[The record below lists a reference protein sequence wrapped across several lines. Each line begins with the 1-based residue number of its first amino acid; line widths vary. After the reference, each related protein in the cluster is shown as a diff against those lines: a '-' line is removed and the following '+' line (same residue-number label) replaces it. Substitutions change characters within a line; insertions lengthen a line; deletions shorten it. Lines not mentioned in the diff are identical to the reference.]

1 LGAGPG
7 PGQGG
12 GGVRGVVDSRAIL
25 ARPSW
30 TNWTRDQRCAPE
42 RIARPASEA
51 ELADVVAGAGR
62 VKVAGSGHS
71 FADIACTD
79 GVMIDLAR
87 MNRVTGVEGNEV
99 TVEAGITLR
108 ELGPALAERGLAL
121 ENQGDVDAQTIAGA
135 ISTATHGTGG
145 RFANISSQVTGL
157 RLVSASG
164 EVVKVGQGDDL
175 LAARVSL
182 GALGAISTVT
192 LRCVPAFTI
201 HRIDE
206 PLPLDDVLARLDE
219 HVDGNDHFELFV
231 FPYTRTALTLTS
243 RRTDREPRPPGRAR
257 VLLREVL
264 LENAALEA
272 ASRTGRRFPGLIPRV
287 NRALVRAM
295 SRAEHLDESHR
306 VYANRR
312 SVRFTEMEYAIPRER
327 AAEALERVL
336 DLIERRRV
344 RVGFPI
350 ELRVVAPDDALLSTA
365 EGRRTGYIAVHQYRG
380 MEFESYF
387 RGVEAIMDEYEGRPH
402 WGKRHY
408 QSAATL
414 RPRYPGFD
422 RFLAVRERLDP
433 ERKFEND
440 YLRRVLG

>member
-1 LGAGPG
+1 LA
-7 PGQGG
+7 
-12 GGVRGVVDSRAIL
+12 RAIW
-25 ARPSW
+25 R
-30 TNWTRDQRCAPE
+30 NWTRDQRCAPE
-42 RIARPASEA
+42 RIATPAGEA
-51 ELADVVAGAGR
+51 ELADVVAGAR
-62 VKVAGSGHS
+62 RAKVAGSGHS
-71 FADIACTD
+71 FTDIACTD
-79 GVMIDLAR
+79 GTMVDLSR
-87 MNRVTGVEGNEV
+87 MNRLLGVDGSEITVEG
-99 TVEAGITLR
+99 GITLR
-108 ELGPALAERGLAL
+108 ELGPQLAARGLAL
-121 ENQGDVDAQTIAGA
+121 ENQGDVDRQTIAGA

-145 RFANISSQVTGL
+145 RFANIASQVTGV
-157 RLVSASG
+157 RLVTATG
-164 EVVKVGQGDDL
+164 EVVELREGDDL

-182 GALGAISTVT
+182 GALGVIAAVTV
-192 LRCVPAFTI
+192 RCVPAFTI

-206 PLPLDDVLARLDE
+206 PLPLDDVLPRLDE
-219 HVDGNDHFELFV
+219 HADRNDHFELFV
-231 FPYTRTALTLTS
+231 FPYTRTALTLS
-243 RRTDREPRPPGRAR
+243 SERTEREPRPAGRIQ
-257 VLLREVL
+257 VLVRDVL

-272 ASRTGRRFPGLIPRV
+272 ACRTGRRLPALIPRV
-287 NRALVRAM
+287 NRALVAAM
-295 SRAEHLDESHR
+295 SRAEHLDQSHR

-327 AAEALERVL
+327 TAQALERVL
-336 DLIERRRV
+336 ALVERRRLP
-344 RVGFPI
+344 VGFPI

-365 EGRRTGYIAVHQYRG
+365 QGRPTGYLAVHQYRG

-414 RPRYPGFD
+414 RPRYPGWD

>member
-1 LGAGPG
+1 
-7 PGQGG
+7 
-12 GGVRGVVDSRAIL
+12 
-25 ARPSW
+25 
-30 TNWTRDQRCAPE
+30 
-42 RIARPASEA
+42 
-51 ELADVVAGAGR
+51 

-71 FADIACTD
+71 FTDIACTD
-79 GVMIDLAR
+79 GVMVDPSR
-87 MNRVTGVEGNEV
+87 MNRLLRVEGNEV
-99 TVEAGITLR
+99 AVEAGITLR

-121 ENQGDVDAQTIAGA
+121 ENQGDVDAQTVAGA

-145 RFANISSQVTGL
+145 RFGNISSQVVGL
-157 RLVSASG
+157 RLVTAAG
-164 EVVKVGQGDDL
+164 EVLDLRAGDDL

-182 GALGAISTVT
+182 GALGAISAVT

-201 HRIDE
+201 HRVDE
-206 PLPLDDVLARLDE
+206 PLPLDDVLSRLDE

-243 RRTDREPRPPGRAR
+243 QRTDREPRPAGRAQ
-257 VLLREVL
+257 VLVRDVL

-272 ASRTGRRFPGLIPRV
+272 ASRMGRRFPALIPRV
-287 NRALVRAM
+287 NRTLVRAM
-295 SRAEHLDESHR
+295 SRAEHLDRSHR

-327 AAEALERVL
+327 TAEALERVL
-336 DLIERRRV
+336 ALIERRRI

-365 EGRRTGYIAVHQYRG
+365 EGRPTGYIAVHQYRG

-387 RGVEAIMDEYEGRPH
+387 RAVESIMDEYDGRPH

-414 RPRYPGFD
+414 RPRYAGFD
-422 RFLAVRERLDP
+422 RFMAVRDRLDP

>member
-1 LGAGPG
+1 
-7 PGQGG
+7 
-12 GGVRGVVDSRAIL
+12 
-25 ARPSW
+25 
-30 TNWTRDQRCAPE
+30 
-42 RIARPASEA
+42 
-51 ELADVVAGAGR
+51 

-71 FADIACTD
+71 FTDIACTD
-79 GVMIDLAR
+79 GVMVDLSR
-87 MNRVTGVEGNEV
+87 MKRVLRVDGNEV

-121 ENQGDVDAQTIAGA
+121 ENQGDVDAQTVAGA

-145 RFANISSQVTGL
+145 RFANISSQVVGMRLVTATGEVL
-157 RLVSASG
+157 RLGKAGDEEQPPGDDRAASA
-164 EVVKVGQGDDL
+164 DDL
-175 LAARVSL
+175 LASRVSL
-182 GALGAISTVT
+182 GALGAISAVT

-201 HRIDE
+201 HRVDE
-206 PLPLDDVLARLDE
+206 PLPLDDVLARIDD

-243 RRTDREPRPPGRAR
+243 RRTDSEPRPPGRAR
-257 VLLREVL
+257 VLFRDVL
-264 LENAALEA
+264 LENAALELA
-272 ASRTGRRFPGLIPRV
+272 NRTGRRFPAVIPRV
-287 NRALVRAM
+287 TRTLVRAM
-295 SRAEHLDESHR
+295 SRAEHLDRSHR

-312 SVRFTEMEYAIPRER
+312 TVRFTEMEYAIPRECT
-327 AAEALERVL
+327 AEALERVL
-336 DLIERRRV
+336 ALIERRRIP
-344 RVGFPI
+344 VGFPI
-350 ELRVVAPDDALLSTA
+350 EVRAVAPDDALLSTA
-365 EGRRTGYIAVHQYRG
+365 EGRATGYIAVHQYRG

-387 RGVEAIMDEYEGRPH
+387 RGVETIMDEYEGRPH

-422 RFLAVRERLDP
+422 RFLAVRDRLDP

>member
-1 LGAGPG
+1 M
-7 PGQGG
+7 
-12 GGVRGVVDSRAIL
+12 
-25 ARPSW
+25 
-30 TNWTRDQRCAPE
+30 
-42 RIARPASEA
+42 
-51 ELADVVAGAGR
+51 
-62 VKVAGSGHS
+62 KVAGSGHS
-71 FADIACTD
+71 FTDIACTD
-79 GVMIDLAR
+79 GVMVDPSR
-87 MNRVTGVEGNEV
+87 MNRLLRVDGNEV

-121 ENQGDVDAQTIAGA
+121 ENQGDVDAQTVAGA

-145 RFANISSQVTGL
+145 GFGNISSQVVGM
-157 RLVSASG
+157 RLVTAGGDVLGIGTTGDEGQPGGGGEAAGESA
-164 EVVKVGQGDDL
+164 DDL

-182 GALGAISTVT
+182 GALGAISAVT

-201 HRIDE
+201 HRVDE
-206 PLPLDDVLARLDE
+206 PLPLDDVLARLDD

-243 RRTDREPRPPGRAR
+243 QRTDREPRPAGRAQ
-257 VLLREVL
+257 VLVRDVL

-272 ASRTGRRFPGLIPRV
+272 ACRTGRRFPALIPRV

-295 SRAEHLDESHR
+295 SRAEHLDRSHR

-336 DLIERRRV
+336 ALIERRRI

-350 ELRVVAPDDALLSTA
+350 EVRVVAPDDALLSTA
-365 EGRRTGYIAVHQYRG
+365 QGRPTGFIAVHLYRG

-387 RGVEAIMDEYEGRPH
+387 RGVESIMDEYEGRPH

-414 RPRYPGFD
+414 RPRYAGFD
-422 RFLAVRERLDP
+422 RFLTVRDRLDP

>member
-1 LGAGPG
+1 
-7 PGQGG
+7 
-12 GGVRGVVDSRAIL
+12 L
-25 ARPSW
+25 ARKSW

-42 RIARPASEA
+42 SIARPASEV
-51 ELADVVAGAGR
+51 ELAEVVDAAGC

-71 FADIACTD
+71 FTDIACTD
-79 GVMIDLAR
+79 GVMVDLSR
-87 MNRVTGVEGNEV
+87 MNRVIGVEGAEV

-135 ISTATHGTGG
+135 ICTATHGTGG
-145 RFANISSQVTGL
+145 RFANISSQVAGL
-157 RLVSASG
+157 RLVTASG
-164 EVVKVGQGDDL
+164 KVEEIREHDEL

-182 GALGAISTVT
+182 GALGAISAVE
-192 LRCVPAFTI
+192 LRCVPGFTI
-201 HRIDE
+201 HRVDE

-219 HVDGNDHFELFV
+219 HVDGTDHFELFV

-243 RRTDREPRPPGRAR
+243 RRTDSEPRPPGRAQ
-257 VLLREVL
+257 VMLRDVL
-264 LENAALEA
+264 LENAALEV
-272 ASRTGRRFPGLIPRV
+272 ASRTGRRFPALIPWV
-287 NRALVRAM
+287 NRTLVRAM
-295 SRAEHLDESHR
+295 SRAEHLDQSHR

-312 SVRFTEMEYAIPRER
+312 SVRFTEMEYGIPRER
-327 AAEALERVL
+327 TAEALERVL
-336 DLIERRRV
+336 GLIERRRV

-350 ELRVVAPDDALLSTA
+350 EVRVVASDDAFLSTA
-365 EGRRTGYIAVHQYRG
+365 HGRPTGYIAVHQYRG

-414 RPRYPGFD
+414 RARYPCFD
-422 RFLAVRERLDP
+422 RFLAVRDRLDP

>member
-1 LGAGPG
+1 VSLRRRSPPRRSLPALTKGIWKNWAG
-7 PGQGG
+7 
-12 GGVRGVVDSRAIL
+12 
-25 ARPSW
+25 
-30 TNWTRDQRCAPE
+30 DQRCAPE
-42 RIARPASEA
+42 RVERPSSEE
-51 ELADVVAGAGR
+51 ELVRLVAGARR
-62 VKVAGSGHS
+62 VKVAGAGHS
-71 FADIACTD
+71 FTDIACTD
-79 GVMIDLAR
+79 GLMLDLSR
-87 MNRVTGVEGNEV
+87 MNRVLRVEGDEA
-99 TVEAGITLR
+99 TVEAGITIR

-145 RFANISSQVTGL
+145 RFANISSQVTAV
-157 RLVSASG
+157 RLATSDG
-164 EVVKVGQGDDL
+164 EVVELHEGDDL

-182 GALGAISTVT
+182 GALGAISAIT

-201 HRIDE
+201 HRVDR
-206 PLPLDDVLARLDE
+206 PLPLDDVLAHLDE
-219 HVDGNDHFELFV
+219 HVDSNDHFELFV

-243 RRTDREPRPPGRAR
+243 ERTDDEPRRAGRTQ
-257 VLLREVL
+257 VLLRDVL

-272 ASRTGRRFPGLIPRV
+272 ACRAGRRFPALIPRV

-295 SRAEHLDESHR
+295 SPTEHLDASHR

-312 SVRFTEMEYAIPRER
+312 TVRFTEMEYAIPRER
-327 AAEALERVL
+327 TAEALERVL
-336 DLIERRRV
+336 ALIERRRLPV
-344 RVGFPI
+344 SFPI
-350 ELRVVAPDDALLSTA
+350 EVRVVAADDALLSTA
-365 EGRRTGYIAVHQYRG
+365 QGRPTGYVAVHLYRG

-387 RGVEAIMDEYEGRPH
+387 RGVETIMDEYEGRPH

-408 QSAATL
+408 QSAAAL

-422 RFLAVRERLDP
+422 RFLAVRDRLDP